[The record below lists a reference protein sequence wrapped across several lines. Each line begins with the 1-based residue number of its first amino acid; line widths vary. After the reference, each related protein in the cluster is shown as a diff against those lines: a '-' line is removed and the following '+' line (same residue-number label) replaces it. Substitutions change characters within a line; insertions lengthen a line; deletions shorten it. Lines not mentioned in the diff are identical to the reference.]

1 MDLQRF
7 KEIGCNP
14 KVIPAKIKNEDF
26 DYLAK
31 ITCIWFTFQY
41 YSKFY
46 TRKPPKN
53 YAFYD
58 VLMQYDN
65 SEEFRK
71 YRTDLG
77 IPENEYGY
85 PTISSRTLQRIFSLH
100 TINKEFVLQIFTNN
114 HFQRRYIEAY
124 NYFFWD
130 NSCELV
136 KPYNKFLKNLMKLA
150 SFQSKKNIK

>member
-1 MDLQRF
+1 MIILR
-7 KEIGCNP
+7 N
-14 KVIPAKIKNEDF
+14 
-26 DYLAK
+26 
-31 ITCIWFTFQY
+31 
-41 YSKFY
+41 
-46 TRKPPKN
+46 
-53 YAFYD
+53 
-58 VLMQYDN
+58 
-65 SEEFRK
+65 

-100 TINKEFVLQIFTNN
+100 TINKAFVLQIFTNN

-150 SFQSKKNIK
+150 SF